1 MKTTGNPR
9 NYGVF
14 YAPATIFFLA
24 FAAVLL
30 IQSCDEHD
38 EVGMDLYKMD
48 GRYEVRMESLDTLT
62 LKAIT
67 SFDDSVG
74 MNLGSSNILGII
86 DDPVFGKTRASIYTE
101 TRLSTNNL
109 SLGESPVLDSVHL
122 VLAYTGHHYGQ
133 VETFQ
138 TIRVYELSENFPDK
152 DTLYSNLV
160 IPHHPGGITRNPAGH
175 YFRPAP
181 KDSVMV
187 DTIIQPP
194 QIRIPLADAFGQKL
208 VDASGTETFENVSN
222 YLDKFKG
229 LYITIDDELDGKGS
243 KYRINMLA
251 HMSAIELYYHN
262 EGEEHQRIQRF
273 LINEFCKRSTRVEHF
288 GYDHVHEILR
298 SQVKEGDQEATDSLL
313 FVHSLGLLRA
323 NIHIPHLEDVSDI
336 PRMLINKAELVVPV
350 AEEFITEEF
359 PAPENLLLL
368 RIRDD
373 GNLGYL
379 EDYMIGSDY
388 FGGRFDEGKMQYTF
402 NISQYLQFV
411 LQGDYPNDGLALLVA
426 GASVDMSRVVLHGPG
441 RTKEPVRLKIYY
453 SVFD

>member
-1 MKTTGNPR
+1 MKTTGTPR

-14 YAPATIFFLA
+14 YVPSTILFLA
-24 FAAVLL
+24 FAALLL

-48 GRYEVRMESLDTLT
+48 GRYEVLMESLDTLT

-74 MNLGSSNILGII
+74 MSLGATNILGVI
-86 DDPVFGKTRASIYTE
+86 DDPVFGKSRTSIYTE
-101 TRLSTNNL
+101 TRLTSNNL

-122 VLAYTGHHYGQ
+122 VFAYTGHYYGRL
-133 VETFQ
+133 ETFQ
-138 TIRVYELSENFPDK
+138 TIRVYELSENFPEK

-160 IPHHPGGITRNPAGH
+160 IPHHPGVINRDPAGH

-187 DTIIQPP
+187 DTIIQAP
-194 QIRIPLADAFGQKL
+194 QIRIPLSDAFGQKL
-208 VDASGTETFENVSN
+208 IDASGTETFENVSN

-229 LYITIDDELDGKGS
+229 LYITVDDEPDGIGS
-243 KYRINMLA
+243 KYRIDMLA
-251 HMSAIELYYHN
+251 HMSAIELYYKN
-262 EGEEHQRIQRF
+262 EGEDQQQMQRF
-273 LINEFCKRSTRVEHF
+273 LINEFCRRTTRVEHF
-288 GYDHVHEILR
+288 GYDNAHEVLR
-298 SQVKEGDQEATDSLL
+298 AQVKEGDQETTDSLL
-313 FVHSLGLLRA
+313 FLHSLGLLRA
-323 NIHIPHLEDVSDI
+323 NIYIPHLEYVSDI

-350 AEEFITEEF
+350 AEEFITEDF

-379 EDYMIGSDY
+379 EDYMIGRDY
-388 FGGRFDEGKMQYTF
+388 FGGNFDAGNMHYTF
-402 NISQYLQFV
+402 NISKYLQLV
-411 LQGDYPNDGLALLVA
+411 LEGYYPNDGLALLVA
-426 GASVDMSRVVLHGPG
+426 GASVDMSRIVLHGPG
-441 RTKEPVRLKIYY
+441 RTEDPVRLNIYY